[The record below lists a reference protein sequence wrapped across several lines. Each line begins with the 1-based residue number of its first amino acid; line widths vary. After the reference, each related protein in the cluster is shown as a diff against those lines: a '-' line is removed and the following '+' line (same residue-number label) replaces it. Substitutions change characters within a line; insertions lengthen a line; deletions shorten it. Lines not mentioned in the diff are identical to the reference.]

1 VVNWLKS
8 PFRSRELGPLESEL
22 LRILWKRGNATVR
35 ELIDDKAVEGAYT
48 TVMTTLDRLYKKGL
62 LEREPE
68 GRAFRYRPAC
78 TEDELKRDSLAASL
92 RELLGGR
99 SAQDAPVSFLVDE
112 ITRHD
117 AALLD
122 ELERAIERKRRE
134 LRNTREKGAR

>member
-1 VVNWLKS
+1 MISWLKS
-8 PFRSRELGPLESEL
+8 SFSSRTLGPLETDL

-35 ELIDDKAVEGAYT
+35 ELVDEKATDGAYT

-62 LEREPE
+62 LAREPE

-78 TEDELKRDSLAASL
+78 TEDDLKRDSLAASL

-99 SAQDAPVSFLVDE
+99 STQDAPVSFLVDE

-134 LRNTREKGAR
+134 LKKHGAR

>member
-1 VVNWLKS
+1 VVSWFKS
-8 PFRSRELGPLESEL
+8 PFSSRALGPLETEL
-22 LRILWKRGNATVR
+22 LRILWKSGSATVR
-35 ELIDDKAVEGAYT
+35 ELVDQKATDGAYT
-48 TVMTTLDRLYKKGL
+48 TVMTTLDRLYKKGF

-78 TEDELKRDSLAASL
+78 TEDDLKRDSLAASL
-92 RELLGGR
+92 REVLGGR

-112 ITRHD
+112 ITKHD

-134 LRNTREKGAR
+134 LKNKGAR